1 MIESKI
7 KNQLFAI
14 CINNSGYPASLE
26 LYKVYRVLSDKV
38 AEAEGDMRVIDESGE
53 DYIYPSERF
62 VLIDLPQKVIEKM
75 QSGFLA
81 EKKR

>member
-1 MIESKI
+1 MIESGM
-7 KNQLFAI
+7 KNELFAI

-26 LYKVYRVLSDKV
+26 LFKVYRVLSDKV
-38 AEAEGDMRVIDESGE
+38 AEAERDLRVIDESGE
-53 DYIYPSERF
+53 DYIYSSDRF
-62 VLIDLPQKVIEKM
+62 VLIDLPQKVIDKM

>member
-1 MIESKI
+1 MIESAT
-7 KNQLFAI
+7 KNELFAI

-53 DYIYPSERF
+53 DYIYPSDRF
-62 VLIDLPQKVIEKM
+62 VLIDLPRKVIEKM
-75 QSGFLA
+75 QSEFLA
-81 EKKR
+81 AKKR